1 MMKKIALLLALT
13 IVTAYTT
20 NMTFAAGKQRSIS
33 VSPVVYSAIS
43 KYKQKNYTGAIQDLK
58 PVVEKDEDNAIAQY
72 YLGVSYAQ
80 LGMKTDAQTAYNKV
94 IELDNDKKLVEYS
107 KRAVA
112 CLNNRPECAANYVD
126 KNAPVDD
133 MTVFIKSGKPLHDDV
148 VEQIQ
153 RKSLDK
159 QMDRINNDMTP
170 DIQNYKYLNDASD
183 AIKAQPTDKEIADA
197 VRVLAKVGFNPLNN
211 MMNGYTDPQL
221 AAMSAMLGS
230 NNTNNMNYLPYMI
243 SQGQGNPDIA
253 KQMMQ
258 SMMMS
263 QMMPEMGGFGKF

>member
-20 NMTFAAGKQRSIS
+20 NITFAAGKQRSIS
-33 VSPVVYSAIS
+33 VSPAVYTAIS

-58 PVVEKDEDNAIAQY
+58 PVVEKDENNAIAQY

-80 LGMKTDAQTAYNKV
+80 LGMKNEAQEAYDKV
-94 IELDNDKKLVEYS
+94 IKLNSDDKLVQYS

-112 CLNNRPECAANYVD
+112 CLSGRPECSPDYVN
-126 KNAPVDD
+126 KNANVDD
-133 MTVFIKSGKPLHDDV
+133 MTVFINSGKQLHDDV
-148 VEQIQ
+148 VQQMQ

-159 QMDRINNDMTP
+159 QMDRINNDMIP
-170 DIQNYKYLNDASD
+170 DAQNYKYLNDASD

-197 VRVLAKVGFNPLNN
+197 VRILAKVGFNPLNN
-211 MMNGYTDPQL
+211 MAGYTADPQL
-221 AAMSAMLGS
+221 AMMSAMMG
-230 NNTNNMNYLPYMI
+230 NNNNMNNMNYLPYML
-243 SQGQGNPDIA
+243 SQGASNPDAA

-263 QMMPEMGGFGKF
+263 QMMPDVGFGKF